1 MNALATTLLP
11 TRAFRPGSGQAALSL
26 VPLIR
31 PTIARTIART
41 IRPTNAPTD
50 TPTDTPTHAPW
61 VEQPPP
67 GTTRRP
73 GFGAC
78 HLAVEGA
85 LRDYVSALV
94 ATERGVGTEAWSAL
108 PHDAVVLGLCLGRG
122 SDPIEAKSERASNAV
137 VTGFR
142 QWTGRFLSSGDCIG
156 LYALLTPLGVVQLL
170 DSPRLDEQ
178 PRIRAPLA
186 AMLDRGI
193 ARTLECDVAMA
204 QGLEGKLRRFAGWLE
219 ARATAHRAQSR
230 AAVRAA
236 RAAMRVCRDPH
247 ADVDVLAEEQCVSRR
262 QLERDF
268 GAWLGASPRHLSR
281 IARLQGVA
289 RDLECGASLAQSAAN
304 QGFADQPHMNRVVRQ
319 LTGLTP
325 RQLAHAPASPI
336 GSVFRAATGG
346 QRVYL

>member
-1 MNALATTLLP
+1 MNTLQTTEP
-11 TRAFRPGSGQAALSL
+11 P
-26 VPLIR
+26 
-31 PTIARTIART
+31 
-41 IRPTNAPTD
+41 
-50 TPTDTPTHAPW
+50 

-67 GTTRRP
+67 GTARTAR
-73 GFGAC
+73 FGAC

-85 LRDYVSALV
+85 LGDYVSALV
-94 ATERGVGTEAWSAL
+94 ATERGCGTEAWAAL
-108 PHDAVVLGLCLGRG
+108 PHGAVVLGLCLGRG

-142 QWTGRFLSSGDCIG
+142 QWAGHFLSSGDCIG
-156 LYALLTPLGVVQLL
+156 LYALLTPLGVVHLL

-186 AMLDRGI
+186 ALLDRGI
-193 ARTLECDVAMA
+193 ARTLESEVAMA
-204 QGLEGKLRRFAGWLE
+204 QGLEGKLRRFANWLE

-236 RAAMRVCRDPH
+236 RAAMCVCRDPQ
-247 ADVDVLAEEQCVSRR
+247 VGVEVLAGEQCVSRR

-268 GAWLGASPRHLSR
+268 DRWLGASPRHLAR

-289 RDLECGASLAQSAAN
+289 RDLSSGASLAQTAAN

-319 LTGLTP
+319 LSGLTP
-325 RQLAHAPASPI
+325 RQLVSTPASPI

>member
-1 MNALATTLLP
+1 MNALATTVP
-11 TRAFRPGSGQAALSL
+11 TRAAALSL
-26 VPLIR
+26 VMPMRPAIRPAIR
-31 PTIARTIART
+31 PTA
-41 IRPTNAPTD
+41 RPTVFAPASAATT
-50 TPTDTPTHAPW
+50 TPP

-67 GTTRRP
+67 GTSRQP
-73 GFGAC
+73 SFGAF
-78 HLAVEGA
+78 HLPVEGA

-94 ATERGVGTEAWSAL
+94 ATERESGTEAWSAL
-108 PHDAVVLGLCLGRG
+108 PHGAVVLGLCLGRG
-122 SDPIEAKSERASNAV
+122 SDPVEAKSERASNAV

-142 QWTGRFLSSGDCIG
+142 QWAGRFLSSGDCIG

-193 ARTLECDVAMA
+193 ARTLECEVAMA

-219 ARATAHRAQSR
+219 ARATLHREQSR

-236 RAAMRVCRDPH
+236 RAAMRVVRDPQVDLETL
-247 ADVDVLAEEQCVSRR
+247 ADEQCVSRR

-268 GAWLGASPRHLSR
+268 GAWLGASPRHLAR

-289 RDLECGASLAQSAAN
+289 RDLESGASLAQTAAN

-325 RQLAHAPASPI
+325 RELANTPASRI
-336 GSVFRAATGG
+336 GTVFRRVTGG